1 MLVNMK
7 KVIVAPVGENMDALF
22 QGLKE
27 FSTERIILVT
37 PESKLDIAEK
47 TKAELDKFKIPVV
60 IKTIKAESDSA
71 LWEEMFEVISKI
83 RKQEKDSDLL
93 INVATGDKI
102 TGCAAT
108 SAAFV
113 NGLKAFSVDDR
124 GAVLLPI
131 LKFSYYKLLTNKKME
146 IMKVLNQPG
155 CCMSLEELSKR
166 TKMSLPLTSY
176 HVNGTLKS
184 AGLKELGLVDVT
196 ERNGRSEI
204 HLSMLGRLLIKGYVE
219 QKVEPEQ

>member
-1 MLVNMK
+1 MVNLK
-7 KVIVAPVGENMDALF
+7 KIIVAPVGENMEALF

-27 FSTERIILVT
+27 FSTERIILIA
-37 PESKLDIAEK
+37 PESRIDIAEK
-47 TKAELDKFKIPVV
+47 TKQELDKFKIPVM
-60 IKTIKAESDSA
+60 IKTIKVESDST
-71 LWEEMFEVISKI
+71 LWEEMFKIVSQI
-83 RKQEKDSDLL
+83 RKQEKEAD
-93 INVATGDKI
+93 IMVNVATGDRI
-102 TGCAAT
+102 LGCAAT

-113 NGLKAFSVDDR
+113 NGFKAFSVDER
-124 GAVLLPI
+124 GVILLPV
-131 LKFSYYKLLTNKKME
+131 LKFSYYKLLTDKKME

-184 AGLKELGLVDVT
+184 EGLKELGLVDTT
-196 ERNGRSEI
+196 ERNGRIEI

-219 QKVEPEQ
+219 QPEEGAE